1 MTPRKLSDSD
11 KKQIVELYRQP
22 GETTLTLANQYGV
35 SNTTISRI
43 LKSTLPAGEYEGLI
57 QQKRVA
63 SRNPE
68 VLSRELDE
76 VPIQGSI
83 LEIPA
88 PDIAEISEPEPV
100 PLAASVSLNTIAAV
114 SEPEPT
120 PPGAPASLETIA
132 EVSEPEP
139 TALVASVSEDSTSER
154 VVSAPIRRSRKRSSA
169 ETETESPIAE
179 IPEVVEKISEVVKD
193 LTTAPVIK
201 KVLTLAEPKLTE
213 ADAISQE
220 FAEDEEDDL
229 DDLDDDLEEGLDDD
243 FDGDFDD
250 EESGSLLPSLQLNSA
265 SFVRVLPLTEAAI
278 PKTCYLVV
286 DRAAELV
293 ARPLREFGELGQI
306 PSEEIQEKTLPV
318 FDNHR
323 VAKRF
328 SNIRTQRVIK
338 IPDSSVLQKAAPH
351 LQAKGITR
359 LLIDGQVYAW

>member
-11 KKQIVELYRQP
+11 KNQIVELYRQP

-68 VLSRELDE
+68 TPSRESEE
-76 VPIQGSI
+76 VPVQGSI
-83 LEIPA
+83 LEIPV
-88 PDIAEISEPEPV
+88 PEVEEIP
-100 PLAASVSLNTIAAV
+100 
-114 SEPEPT
+114 EPEPT
-120 PPGAPASLETIA
+120 PLAASISL
-132 EVSEPEP
+132 
-139 TALVASVSEDSTSER
+139 DSASER
-154 VVSAPIRRSRKRSSA
+154 VVAAPIRRSRKRSSA
-169 ETETESPIAE
+169 ESEAE
-179 IPEVVEKISEVVKD
+179 APVEEISEVVKE
-193 LTTAPVIK
+193 LTTAPVVKKALVTANELESEAEAPVEEISEVVKELTTAPVVK
-201 KVLTLAEPKLTE
+201 KVLVTANELNLAEVAPAFQEL
-213 ADAISQE
+213 AD
-220 FAEDEEDDL
+220 EDEDDDDL

-243 FDGDFDD
+243 LDGDFDD
-250 EESGSLLPSLQLNSA
+250 EESGALLPSLQLNSA
-265 SFVRVLPLTEAAI
+265 SLVRVLPLTEAAI

-286 DRAAELV
+286 DRAAELI
-293 ARPLREFGELGQI
+293 ARPLKEFGELGQI

-338 IPDSSVLQKAAPH
+338 IPDSSILQKAASH

>member
-1 MTPRKLSDSD
+1 MTLRKLSDSD
-11 KKQIVELYRQP
+11 KNQIVELYRQP

-43 LKSTLPAGEYEGLI
+43 LKSSLPAGEYEGLI

-68 VLSRELDE
+68 ALSRASDQ

-88 PDIAEISEPEPV
+88 PAIAEISEPKPN
-100 PLAASVSLNTIAAV
+100 PLAAPVSL
-114 SEPEPT
+114 
-120 PPGAPASLETIA
+120 
-132 EVSEPEP
+132 
-139 TALVASVSEDSTSER
+139 DSTAER
-154 VVSAPIRRSRKRSSA
+154 VVPAPIRRSLAQPLVKSEADDSI
-169 ETETESPIAE
+169 EE
-179 IPEVVEKISEVVKD
+179 ISEVVKE
-193 LTTAPVIK
+193 LSTAPVVK
-201 KVLTLAEPKLTE
+201 KVLALAEPELTE
-213 ADAISQE
+213 ADAASQE
-220 FAEDEEDDL
+220 FADEDEDDDL

-265 SFVRVLPLTEAAI
+265 SFVRVLPLTEAVI

-338 IPDSSVLQKAAPH
+338 IPDSRILQKVASH

>member
-11 KKQIVELYRQP
+11 KNQIVELYRQP

-68 VLSRELDE
+68 APSREPDQ
-76 VPIQGSI
+76 VPIQGNI
-83 LEIPA
+83 LE
-88 PDIAEISEPEPV
+88 
-100 PLAASVSLNTIAAV
+100 VS
-114 SEPEPT
+114 
-120 PPGAPASLETIA
+120 APAIA

-139 TALVASVSEDSTSER
+139 TPLAASVSLDSTSER
-154 VVSAPIRRSRKRSSA
+154 VVPAPIRRSRKRSSA
-169 ETETESPIAE
+169 ESEAEAPIEE
-179 IPEVVEKISEVVKD
+179 IFEVVKE
-193 LTTAPVIK
+193 LTTAPVVK
-201 KVLTLAEPKLTE
+201 KVLTLADPKLEEATE
-213 ADAISQE
+213 SQA
-220 FAEDEEDDL
+220 FDDDEEDDL

-243 FDGDFDD
+243 LDDDFDD

-338 IPDSSVLQKAAPH
+338 IPDSRVLQKAAPH